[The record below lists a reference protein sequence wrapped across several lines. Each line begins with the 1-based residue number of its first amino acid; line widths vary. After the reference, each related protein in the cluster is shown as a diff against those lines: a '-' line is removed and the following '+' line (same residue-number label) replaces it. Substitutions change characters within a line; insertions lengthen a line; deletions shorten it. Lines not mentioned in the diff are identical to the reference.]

1 MRRIL
6 VPLIFAVFGC
16 AILISLGL
24 WQLRRAEEKTAYIA
38 GIEAAITAPADYLPD
53 EVDPSMKYRPVWVEG
68 RTTGQEIDVVSGSKV
83 QGAGYQVI
91 SAFETREGRRI
102 LIDRGFVPQQAR
114 HEPRPPVALS
124 VTGNLHWPD
133 EAGGS
138 VPAPNLAE
146 NIWFARDV
154 PAMAEALGTEP
165 VLIVASW
172 VEGDAQGITPLRLG
186 VESIPNNH
194 MNYAVQWFLFA
205 ATLAIMT
212 AWLIWR
218 IRRRT
223 Y

>member
-6 VPLIFAVFGC
+6 APLIFAVIGC
-16 AILISLGL
+16 TILINLGL
-24 WQLRRAEEKTAYIA
+24 WQLRRAEEKAAYIA
-38 GIEAAITAPADYLPD
+38 GIEAAITAPADYLPA
-53 EVDPSMKYRPVWVEG
+53 EVDSSMKYRPVWVEG
-68 RTTGQEIDVVSGSKV
+68 RTTGDEIDVVSSLKG

-91 SAFETREGRRI
+91 AAFETREGRRI

-133 EAGGS
+133 ETGGS

-186 VESIPNNH
+186 VENIPNSH
-194 MNYAVQWFLFA
+194 LSYAVQWFLFA
-205 ATLAIMT
+205 ATLAVMT